1 MERKS
6 EDQAAHVAVLEAM
19 LVRSHDSLRM
29 AQGLAEEAGPRAQIA
44 AIIAAIA
51 ALTAS
56 PQAAPEGGELA
67 AAAKD
72 VVVWY
77 AKRERAGNRDELLR
91 PEDQEPKLARLMR
104 ALASPQVQDGEAVA
118 WQYRTPKLLSDGWH
132 PWQQC
137 DRELF
142 DELTEHGSYA
152 GRPVQVRALYATP
165 QRAPGVSDDDVREL
179 VDWIFTRF
187 GAPIDAGEL
196 PQHIVQAVRRLEA
209 ALAAPVSAVGV
220 DDCAK
225 CGESNRLNCND
236 ECWNCGAALASGV
249 DAETEEDEADVIQRR
264 RLAAKHAAAQD
275 QGEGNGP

>member
-1 MERKS
+1 MSRELELIAKHRRHVELS
-6 EDQAAHVAVLEAM
+6 PGVGEDVQRYALAVL
-19 LVRSHDSLRM
+19 DD
-29 AQGLAEEAGPRAQIA
+29 LAADL
-44 AIIAAIA
+44 

-56 PQAAPEGGELA
+56 PQAAPEGWGPSHRQPWHEQ
-67 AAAKD
+67 
-72 VVVWY
+72 
-77 AKRERAGNRDELLR
+77 
-91 PEDQEPKLARLMR
+91 EDA
-104 ALASPQVQDGEAVA
+104 ASPQVQGVEAVA

-137 DRELF
+137 DKELF

-152 GRPVQVRALYATP
+152 GRPVQVRALCVTP
-165 QRAPGVSDDDVREL
+165 QRAPGVDE
-179 VDWIFTRF
+179 VD
-187 GAPIDAGEL
+187 
-196 PQHIVQAVRRLEA
+196 AVGA
-209 ALAAPVSAVGV
+209 ALFRDWNPSDRNEGGPYEYHRQRIREAIAFIRSTDAAPVSAARV

-249 DAETEEDEADVIQRR
+249 DAKTEEDEADVIQRR